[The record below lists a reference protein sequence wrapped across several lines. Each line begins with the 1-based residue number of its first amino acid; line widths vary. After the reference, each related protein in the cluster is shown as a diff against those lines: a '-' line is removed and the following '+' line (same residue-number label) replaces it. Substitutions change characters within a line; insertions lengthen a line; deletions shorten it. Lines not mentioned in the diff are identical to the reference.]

1 MKYTEMVTVMS
12 QECIAPGVYSMWL
25 QTDKIAQDAVAGQ
38 FISLYCH
45 EGSRILPRPISICE
59 IDKEKSALRIVY
71 RIAGKG
77 TDEFSKY
84 KEGETVKVVGPLGN
98 GFMLREGKK
107 AMLIAGGIGVPPM
120 VEVAKALKN
129 MGVSEVISVIG
140 YRDGKLFL
148 KEELDK
154 YSTVYVA
161 TEDGSAGVKG
171 NVMNAIEEHGLL
183 ADVIY
188 SCGPKPMLRAVKEFG
203 VGREIETQ
211 ISLEEKMACGIGAC
225 LACVCQSKDVDD
237 HSQVHNKRI
246 CKDGPVFDAR
256 EVEL

>member
-1 MKYTEMVTVMS
+1 MKQKEDAVVIS
-12 QECIAPGVYSMWL
+12 QECIAPGVYSMWIK
-25 QTDKIAQDAVAGQ
+25 TDKIAEETVAGQ
-38 FISLYCH
+38 FISVYCKG
-45 EGSRILPRPISICE
+45 GSRILPRPISICE
-59 IDKEKSALRIVY
+59 VKKEEKSLRIVY

-77 TDEFSKY
+77 TEEFSTY
-84 KEGETVKVVGPLGN
+84 TEGTSISILGPLGN
-98 GFMLREGKK
+98 GFFKREKS

-120 VEVAKALKN
+120 VELAKELKKQ
-129 MGVSEVISVIG
+129 GVTEIISVIG
-140 YRDGKLFL
+140 YRDGNLFL
-148 KEELDK
+148 KEELEK
-154 YSTVYVA
+154 YSQVYVA

-171 NVMNAIEEHGLL
+171 NVMNAIQEYGLK

-203 VGREIETQ
+203 LSHEIETQ

-225 LACVCQSKDVDD
+225 LACVCQSKEVDD
-237 HSQVHNKRI
+237 HSQVHNKRV